1 MKISIAGLRFSLCI
15 IALWLN
21 RGAEILSVW

>member
-1 MKISIAGLRFSLCI
+1 MKISIRGLRFSLSM